1 MVILTLQPKE
11 SRSGITDFDGS
22 ASSIRRSHSQTQLNK
37 PSSDLLGLTLHAFD
51 PIDPVTTTTNTKTD
65 DTNENK
71 PNEAENS
78 AAAAAESSSVKSSSG
93 ITDLT
98 STLLNMS
105 MNSSA
110 NTTSTNAHDNS
121 SNVAGD
127 TSHEVQ
133 DILSEFQANAGAPAL
148 PPKQNASNTGTLNRP
163 SSVQREKISNSLIA
177 LPRPPSR
184 MSQTSVLSRPRGSP
198 SPAPNSEASSSSN
211 FASNTLGRKFSTQLS
226 RQESGGGLDSP
237 GRKLSSNESGFD
249 MMKTPSYGFSRGP
262 SPLTLG
268 T

>member
-1 MVILTLQPKE
+1 M
-11 SRSGITDFDGS
+11 
-22 ASSIRRSHSQTQLNK
+22 NK

-51 PIDPVTTTTNTKTD
+51 PIDPVATNTKTD
-65 DTNENK
+65 DNTNENK
-71 PNEAENS
+71 PNEAATENNN
-78 AAAAAESSSVKSSSG
+78 AAVAESSSVKSSSG

-105 MNSSA
+105 MNSSG
-110 NTTSTNAHDNS
+110 NTTSTNAHDS

-198 SPAPNSEASSSSN
+198 SPAPNSEASSTAASN
-211 FASNTLGRKFSTQLS
+211 FSSNTLGRKFSTQLS
-226 RQESGGGLDSP
+226 RQESGSGLDSP

-268 T
+268 E